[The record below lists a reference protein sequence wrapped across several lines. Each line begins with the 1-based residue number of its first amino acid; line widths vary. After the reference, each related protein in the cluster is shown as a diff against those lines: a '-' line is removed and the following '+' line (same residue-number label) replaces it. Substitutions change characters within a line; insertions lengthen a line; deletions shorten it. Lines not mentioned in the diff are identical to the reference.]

1 MKTRTSHLVAAF
13 LATITLTAWAGTPG
27 AFRGIVIPP
36 PGSKADPAESEWLY
50 LEGPNHLVRRVA
62 LGKAP
67 VVYGD
72 EIPMRQRRGRPQLI
86 EGAEVRVTA
95 EQDAEGEWH
104 ALRIEIIR
112 LAPPP
117 ATEARRKKN

>member
-1 MKTRTSHLVAAF
+1 MTSYRVSLAAAF
-13 LATITLTAWAGTPG
+13 LALTTLTAWAGTPG
-27 AFRGIVIPP
+27 AFRGVVVAPLGGKSGAAGP
-36 PGSKADPAESEWLY
+36 EWLY
-50 LEGPNHLVRRVA
+50 VQGPNHMVRRVA
-62 LGKAP
+62 LGNAP

-72 EIPMRQRRGRPQLI
+72 EISMRQRRGRPQLA

-104 ALRIEIIR
+104 ALRVEVIR

-117 ATEARRKKN
+117 ATEASRKKT